1 MTEKTLQV
9 RSETPQDGVTR
20 TGTQSIERVVD
31 VLRVIASRGRR
42 GMRVGEVVAT
52 SGLAEATCFRM
63 LNRLE
68 LEGMVDRDPHSRK
81 YFLGP
86 LLYEFGLLAR
96 PRYRLGELCD
106 APLHRL
112 AEFTQ
117 DTVYLSERSGLEAVC
132 ANRALGDF
140 PIKSLSL
147 DIGIRRP
154 LGVGAG
160 GLAILCSLPPAES
173 RAVVEAN
180 AHRYEKFATF
190 TADFLYGAIE
200 EGRARGY
207 CFLDGAVTRER
218 HRWASPSRQT
228 TRWRRSASPR
238 SRAACCPNA
247 EKSSRS
253 RCIVKFARSSPR
265 WTRPPTRA
273 PRERPADRSSAPRRQ
288 PAGDGFDATM
298 CSAARKP
305 NVRLEASVRP
315 AW

>member
-1 MTEKTLQV
+1 MPPMRENGQLEPQLAS
-9 RSETPQDGVTR
+9 RTPQDGVLR

-42 GMRVGEVVAT
+42 GMRAGEVVAT

-68 LEGMVDRDPHSRK
+68 LEGMVDRDPHTRK

-86 LLYEFGLLAR
+86 LLYELGLLAR

-160 GLAILCSLPPAES
+160 GLAILCSLPPAEA
-173 RAVVEAN
+173 RAIVEAN
-180 AHRYEKFATF
+180 AHRYEKFASF
-190 TADFLYGAIE
+190 TADFLYGAIA
-200 EGRARGY
+200 EGRERGY
-207 CFLDGAVTRER
+207 CFLDGAVTPGT
-218 HRWASPSRQT
+218 ASMGVAFP
-228 TRWRRSASPR
+228 PGNPV
-238 SRAACCPNA
+238 AAISVA
-247 EKSSRS
+247 AISSRLQPE
-253 RCIVKFARSSPR
+253 RRELIAQQMHREVRKIVAAMGAAALADASG
-265 WTRPPTRA
+265 
-273 PRERPADRSSAPRRQ
+273 ERT
-288 PAGDGFDATM
+288 AG
-298 CSAARKP
+298 
-305 NVRLEASVRP
+305 
-315 AW
+315 

>member
-1 MTEKTLQV
+1 MSEKLTVLRKDAANAPQSGV
-9 RSETPQDGVTR
+9 SRS
-20 TGTQSIERVVD
+20 GTQSIERVVD

-42 GMRVGEVVAT
+42 GMRAGEVVAT

-63 LNRLE
+63 LHRLE

-86 LLYEFGLLAR
+86 LLHEFGLLAR
-96 PRYRLGELCD
+96 PRYRLAELCD

-112 AEFTQ
+112 ADFTQ

-160 GLAILCSLPPAES
+160 GLAILCSLPPAE
-173 RAVVEAN
+173 AQAIVEAN

-190 TADFLYGAIE
+190 TADFLYGAIA
-200 EGRARGY
+200 EGRQRGY
-207 CFLDGAVTRER
+207 CFLDGAVTPGTASMGVAFPPSNPVAAISVAAISDRLQPERREVIAQQM
-218 HRWASPSRQT
+218 HREVRKIVAVL
-228 TRWRRSASPR
+228 AV
-238 SRAACCPNA
+238 AA
-247 EKSSRS
+247 
-253 RCIVKFARSSPR
+253 
-265 WTRPPTRA
+265 
-273 PRERPADRSSAPRRQ
+273 SSANEAADP
-288 PAGDGFDATM
+288 GDR
-298 CSAARKP
+298 AR
-305 NVRLEASVRP
+305 
-315 AW
+315 

>member
-1 MTEKTLQV
+1 MREKRRLESQV
-9 RSETPQDGVTR
+9 AGQAPQDGVSR

-86 LLYEFGLLAR
+86 LLYELGLLAR

-160 GLAILCSLPPAES
+160 GLAILCSLPPAEA

-180 AHRYEKFATF
+180 AHRYEKFASF
-190 TADFLYGAIE
+190 TADFLYGAIA
-200 EGRARGY
+200 EGRERGY
-207 CFLDGAVTRER
+207 CFLDGAVTPGTASMGVAFPPANPVAAISVAAISGRLQPERRELIAEQM
-218 HRWASPSRQT
+218 HREVRRIVAAMGATALADASSERT
-228 TRWRRSASPR
+228 TA
-238 SRAACCPNA
+238 
-247 EKSSRS
+247 
-253 RCIVKFARSSPR
+253 
-265 WTRPPTRA
+265 
-273 PRERPADRSSAPRRQ
+273 
-288 PAGDGFDATM
+288 
-298 CSAARKP
+298 
-305 NVRLEASVRP
+305 
-315 AW
+315 

>member
-1 MTEKTLQV
+1 MRENRPLKPLV
-9 RSETPQDGVTR
+9 ASKAPQDGVPR

-86 LLYEFGLLAR
+86 LLYELGLLAR

-160 GLAILCSLPPAES
+160 GLAILCSLPPAEA

-180 AHRYEKFATF
+180 AHRYEKFASF
-190 TADFLYGAIE
+190 TADFLYGAIA
-200 EGRARGY
+200 EGRERGY
-207 CFLDGAVTRER
+207 CFLDGAVTPGTASMGVAFPPANPVAAISVAAISGRLQPERRELIAQQM
-218 HRWASPSRQT
+218 HREIRKIVATMGAAALADASGE
-228 TRWRRSASPR
+228 RSA
-238 SRAACCPNA
+238 
-247 EKSSRS
+247 
-253 RCIVKFARSSPR
+253 
-265 WTRPPTRA
+265 
-273 PRERPADRSSAPRRQ
+273 
-288 PAGDGFDATM
+288 G
-298 CSAARKP
+298 
-305 NVRLEASVRP
+305 
-315 AW
+315 

>member
-1 MTEKTLQV
+1 MSEKTTI
-9 RSETPQDGVTR
+9 ETKGAMATPQSGVAR
-20 TGTQSIERVVD
+20 SGTQSIERVVD

-42 GMRVGEVVAT
+42 GMRAGEVVAT
-52 SGLAEATCFRM
+52 SGLAEATCFR
-63 LNRLE
+63 LLRRLE
-68 LEGMVDRDPHSRK
+68 LEGMVDRDAHTRK

-112 AEFTQ
+112 ADFTQ

-160 GLAILCSLPPAES
+160 GLAILCSLPPSEA

-180 AHRYEKFATF
+180 AHRYEKFASF
-190 TADFLYGAIE
+190 TADFLHGAIA

-207 CFLDGAVTRER
+207 CFLDGAVTPGTASMGVAFPPSNPVAAISVAAISDRLQPERREVIAQQM
-218 HRWASPSRQT
+218 HREVRKIVAVMEAAAS
-228 TRWRRSASPR
+228 
-238 SRAACCPNA
+238 
-247 EKSSRS
+247 SSE
-253 RCIVKFARSSPR
+253 
-265 WTRPPTRA
+265 T
-273 PRERPADRSSAPRRQ
+273 
-288 PAGDGFDATM
+288 AGLGDQG
-298 CSAARKP
+298 R
-305 NVRLEASVRP
+305 
-315 AW
+315 

>member
-1 MTEKTLQV
+1 
-9 RSETPQDGVTR
+9 
-20 TGTQSIERVVD
+20 
-31 VLRVIASRGRR
+31 
-42 GMRVGEVVAT
+42 MRAGEVVAT

-63 LNRLE
+63 LHRLE
-68 LEGMVDRDPHSRK
+68 LEGMVDRDPHTKK

-112 AEFTQ
+112 ADFTQ

-160 GLAILCSLPPAES
+160 GLAILCSLPPSEAQ
-173 RAVVEAN
+173 AVVEAN
-180 AHRYEKFATF
+180 AHRYEKFASF
-190 TADFLYGAIE
+190 TADFLYGAIA

-207 CFLDGAVTRER
+207 CFLDGAVTPGTASMGVAFPPNNPVAAISVAAISGRLLPERREVIAQQI
-218 HRWASPSRQT
+218 HREVRKIVAVMGAATSSNE
-228 TRWRRSASPR
+228 SANFG
-238 SRAACCPNA
+238 A
-247 EKSSRS
+247 
-253 RCIVKFARSSPR
+253 
-265 WTRPPTRA
+265 
-273 PRERPADRSSAPRRQ
+273 
-288 PAGDGFDATM
+288 
-298 CSAARKP
+298 
-305 NVRLEASVRP
+305 
-315 AW
+315 